1 LNFVAR
7 SAGESK
13 NCFNAKKQ
21 TRCFV
26 PARPEVY
33 TRGAQGDET
42 ACENI
47 SETLETGLGIA
58 LKSYIG
64 DQRVIPRQDSNA
76 IVDKRSEQITFAP
89 RVKDLNS

>member
-1 LNFVAR
+1 VRAR
-7 SAGESK
+7 NVSTQ
-13 NCFNAKKQ
+13 KKQ

-26 PARPEVY
+26 PARPEVC

-47 SETLETGLGIA
+47 SETLETGLEIA

-76 IVDKRSEQITFAP
+76 IVDKRSEQNTFVP
-89 RVKDLNS
+89 RVVKDLKFLKNLHI